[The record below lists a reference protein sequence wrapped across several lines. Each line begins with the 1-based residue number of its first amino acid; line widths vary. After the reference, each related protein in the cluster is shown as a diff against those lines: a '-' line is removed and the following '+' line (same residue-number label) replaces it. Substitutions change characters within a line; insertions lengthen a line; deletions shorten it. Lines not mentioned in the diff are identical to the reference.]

1 MVVAAAF
8 MKQRQVRLKTKR
20 QKTVNEQMSKR

>member
-8 MKQRQVRLKTKR
+8 MKQRQVRLKQKR